1 MHYKS
6 NLYRCYLPDLY
17 KYIASL
23 VAMARIF
30 ASNAAM
36 DASTECIQI
45 LGEFGREPSLEDHL
59 RKAKMCQVSMGTNER
74 AGVMVA
80 RNLTKGK

>member
-1 MHYKS
+1 
-6 NLYRCYLPDLY
+6 
-17 KYIASL
+17 
-23 VAMARIF
+23 MARIF

-74 AGVMVA
+74 AGVLVA